1 MASNMR
7 VNAATAREVCALLAD
22 APFDEVVELCERYS
36 EDPRAQVRRAVGVAL
51 RRHERVASE
60 RDRVIGMYE
69 TMVRLG
75 GDGVVIGVDEVG
87 RGALAGPLTVAAVA
101 LRPDSPI
108 WGINDS
114 KQLSPA
120 RREALAAQIA
130 DQAIAIGIA
139 NIEPES
145 IDAVGMSASLRIAM
159 SRAIEDSGVEPDAV
173 LIDGRP
179 VHAHPLE
186 KTIVKGDAKVACI
199 AAASIVAKV
208 ARDTMMCEAAKLYP
222 DYGFEQNKGYG
233 SAEHIAAI
241 ERIGLSPI
249 HRRSFCRN
257 FTLPQ
262 TTTE

>member
-1 MASNMR
+1 MASNTR

-75 GDGVVIGVDEVG
+75 SDGIVIGVDEVG

-208 ARDTMMCEAAKLYP
+208 SRDALMVSYDAEYP
-222 DYGFEQNKGYG
+222 DYHLAECKGYG

-241 ERIGLSPI
+241 KAHGLTPI
-249 HRRSFCRN
+249 HRASFCGN
-257 FTLPQ
+257 FLETPTLF
-262 TTTE
+262 